1 MSGLR
6 IHYFQHLVHEDLGS
20 IENWV
25 SARGHTTTCTR
36 FFEPN
41 PVIPAL
47 DDIDWLIVMG
57 GAMGVYEHDKF
68 PWLKDEWAYI
78 RQAIDAGK
86 TVLGICLGSQLIAHA
101 LGARVYPGP
110 AKEIGWLPITKTE
123 AGKTSPLLAVMPDP
137 FTVFHWHG
145 DTFDL
150 PAGATLLAGSS
161 AVAHQA
167 YSYGDRVLALQFHL
181 EATER
186 GVTDFLREDGDD
198 GEIAAGGTWVQPKDV
213 IRSGMHN
220 TTTTNRVM
228 TALLDRLAAVGI
240 EAA

>member
-25 SARGHTTTCTR
+25 EARGHHTTCTK
-36 FFEPN
+36 FFEAN
-41 PVIPAL
+41 PAL
-47 DDIDWLIVMG
+47 PALADIDWLIVMG
-57 GAMGVYEHDKF
+57 GAMGVYDHDKF
-68 PWLKDEWAYI
+68 PWLQDEWAYI
-78 RQAIDAGK
+78 RDAIDAGK

-101 LGARVYPGP
+101 LGSKVFPGP
-110 AKEIGWLPITKTE
+110 AKEIGWLPVTKTA
-123 AGKTSPLLAVMPDP
+123 AGKVSPLFEVMPDP
-137 FTVFHWHG
+137 FTVFQWHG

-150 PAGATLLAGSS
+150 PPGATLLASSS

-167 YSYGDRVLALQFHL
+167 FSYGDRVLALQFHL

-186 GVTDFLREDGDD
+186 GVTDFLREDGDS
-198 GEIAAGGTWVQPKDV
+198 GEIAVGGTWVQSKDV

-220 TTTTNRVM
+220 ADITNRVM
-228 TALLDRLAAVGI
+228 TALLDRLAAVG
-240 EAA
+240 ATVT

>member
-25 SARGHTTTCTR
+25 TARGHVTTCTK
-36 FFEPN
+36 FFESD
-41 PVIPAL
+41 PVIPPL

-57 GAMGVYEHDKF
+57 GAMGVYEEDKY
-68 PWLKDEWAYI
+68 PWLRDEWAYI
-78 RQAIDAGK
+78 AQAIAAGK
-86 TVLGICLGSQLIAHA
+86 TVLGICLGSQLIARA
-101 LGARVYPGP
+101 LGAKVYPGP
-110 AKEIGWLPITKTE
+110 AKEIGWLPVNKTD
-123 AGKTSPLLAVMPDP
+123 AGKTSPLFEVMPDP
-137 FTVFHWHG
+137 FTVFQWHG

-150 PAGATLLAGSS
+150 PLGASWLADST

-167 YSYGDRVLALQFHL
+167 FSVGDRVLALQFHL

-186 GVTDFLREDGDD
+186 GVTDFLKEDGDN
-198 GEIAAGGTWVQPKDV
+198 GEIAAGGTWVQSKEV

-220 TTTTNRVM
+220 TDITNRVM
-228 TALLDRLAAVGI
+228 TALLDRLAAAG
-240 EAA
+240 AAAA